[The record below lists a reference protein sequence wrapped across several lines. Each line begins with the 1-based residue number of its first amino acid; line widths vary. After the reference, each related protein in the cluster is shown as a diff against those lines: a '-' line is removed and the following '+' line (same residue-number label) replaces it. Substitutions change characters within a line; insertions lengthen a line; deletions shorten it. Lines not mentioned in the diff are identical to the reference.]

1 MMERLRC
8 CLVFRLLPLAALLF
22 LTLGCRAREVVQPSG
37 GLSEESSST
46 LTAPR
51 SAVPPTHRSVAL
63 PPPATSSN
71 ATLWV
76 ALADHLGA
84 KQDAPA
90 LELVSAGAP
99 LQLRDASGRRWS
111 ASRVRLRWQAMPQ
124 APQQLARRVAGP
136 YASFESADRVAQRW
150 RAMGVDALV
159 AHPGEWEVW
168 APADATVPDGLTV
181 RSWSTAVTQVIRPVL
196 EMPEGGHT
204 LDGVL
209 QIEAPD
215 GLRWGRGVYRG
226 PFRLQPDAYGSWTL
240 VEQVPL
246 ERYLEG
252 VVPHEIGASSP
263 ESALQA
269 QTVLARTWALANSHR
284 FAVDGYHL
292 CSDTQCQ
299 VYSDPRIAGTSVRQ
313 AISATAGRVLSW
325 QGAPISAVYHASN
338 GGVMASGPEA
348 WSMAAVPYLAARPDG
363 DATWMQRHPLPL
375 NDPRAVQRLLQ
386 DRQGAYGVNHPRFRW
401 SRSYGS
407 AELLQAL
414 GDEGR
419 QLQAPVQ
426 LRVVERGVSGRVLAL
441 EITGAGEAAPVVLR
455 LDRIRRTLR
464 RLPSTLFVL
473 QPAAAGGWSF
483 EGGGFGHGAGLSQA
497 GAIQLAY
504 RGWSTERILSHYY
517 PGTIYGPLKAPV
529 QAP

>member
-1 MMERLRC
+1 MLRLIS
-8 CLVFRLLPLAALLF
+8 LAALLF
-22 LTLGCRAREVVQPSG
+22 VTAGCRARELAQPSPG
-37 GLSEESSST
+37 DPADGS
-46 LTAPR
+46 APSAEQR
-51 SAVPPTHRSVAL
+51 AAVPPTHRPIPP

-76 ALADHLGA
+76 ALADHLGV
-84 KQDAPA
+84 APQA
-90 LELVSAGAP
+90 SPLDVVSAGAP

-111 ASRVRLRWQAMPQ
+111 ASSAQVRWSVVPLP
-124 APQQLARRVAGP
+124 PYELARRVAGP
-136 YASFESADRVAQRW
+136 FASFESADRVAQRW
-150 RAMGVDALV
+150 RAMGVEALV

-168 APADATVPDGLTV
+168 APADALVPEGLTV
-181 RSWSTAVTQVIRPVL
+181 RSWSTVVTQAVRPVL
-196 EMPEGGHT
+196 ELADGGHSIEGT
-204 LDGVL
+204 LV
-209 QIEAPD
+209 IEAPD

-252 VVPHEIGASSP
+252 VVPHEIGASAP
-263 ESALQA
+263 EAALQA

-284 FAVDGYHL
+284 FVIDGYHL

-299 VYSDPRIAGTSVRQ
+299 VYSDPRIAGVSVRQ
-313 AISATAGRVLSW
+313 AIAATAGQVLSW

-363 DATWMQRHPLPL
+363 DAAWMQRHPLPL
-375 NDPRAVQRLLQ
+375 NDAAAVQRLLQ
-386 DRQGAYGVNHPRFRW
+386 DRQGAHGATHPRFRW
-401 SRSYGS
+401 TRSYGS
-407 AELLQAL
+407 AEILQAL
-414 GDEGR
+414 GDEGQ
-419 QLQAPVQ
+419 QLQVPLQ

-441 EITGAGEAAPVVLR
+441 EIAGAGDAAPVVLS

-473 QPAAAGGWSF
+473 QAAEAGRWGF
-483 EGGGFGHGAGLSQA
+483 QGGGFGHGAGLSQA

-504 RGWSTERILSHYY
+504 WGWGTQRILSHYY
-517 PGTIYGPLKAPV
+517 PGAIYGPLNAPV
-529 QAP
+529 HDP